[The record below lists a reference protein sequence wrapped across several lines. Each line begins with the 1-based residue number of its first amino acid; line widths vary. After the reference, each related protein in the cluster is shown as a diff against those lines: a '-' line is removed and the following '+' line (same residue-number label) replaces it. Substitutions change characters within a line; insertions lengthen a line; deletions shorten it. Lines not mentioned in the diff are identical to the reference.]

1 MLIKR
6 TRGAIPAGLFFSA
19 LALVA
24 SIESAAAP
32 AAVASE
38 LREVEVRAE
47 ALDLPASGR
56 LGRSVVEIKA
66 AFALHGED
74 PYFGGLS
81 GLWLAPDGSRLVAL
95 TDRNHLFQA
104 RLVHDDQDRLVD
116 LVDWTAVGIA
126 RAPGDPRGTVA
137 KDSEALAAS
146 ADGEHLVVAYEGF
159 HRLREIPLARPGAM
173 PRRLP
178 LPQGLGGPS
187 NSGIETLALLGD
199 GSLMAIAERVGAR
212 GGGLAGWLIKGSR
225 IQGFAYEPADGFS
238 PTGADALDGVV
249 YLLERRFSLLGGFES
264 RLLALPEDEIRAG
277 SRIEG
282 FPPQFAPEWSSI
294 LARRPQPR
302 YALPPGPMA
311 SDAPQ
316 LPQGGQY
323 HLCKFP
329 WRRRDPAGS
338 DRLPSRSAGAGR
350 ASRSV
355 PLRRVNTRADRY
367 WKTARRPLPVRPA
380 KGHRAG

>member
-282 FPPQFAPEWSSI
+282 RELAAFRWGDIGENFEAI
-294 LARRPQPR
+294 AARRTADGRALLYLLADDNFAFFQR
-302 YALPPGPMA
+302 SLLLQLALPL
-311 SDAPQ
+311 Q
-316 LPQGGQY
+316 
-323 HLCKFP
+323 
-329 WRRRDPAGS
+329 
-338 DRLPSRSAGAGR
+338 
-350 ASRSV
+350 
-355 PLRRVNTRADRY
+355 TADREH
-367 WKTARRPLPVRPA
+367 PLPAAAIPDGETDPVLPDRPA
-380 KGHRAG
+380 N